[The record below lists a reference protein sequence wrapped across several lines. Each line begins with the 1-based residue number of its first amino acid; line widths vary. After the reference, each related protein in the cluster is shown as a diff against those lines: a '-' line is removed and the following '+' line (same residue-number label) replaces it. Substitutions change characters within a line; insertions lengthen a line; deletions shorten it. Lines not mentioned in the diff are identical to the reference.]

1 MSKVSFLGAGSWGT
15 ALAIMLA
22 QNGHEVTLW
31 SKVEAEVTMLREYRE
46 HKDRL
51 PGVKLPESIVLT
63 TDMEE
68 ACREKDLIVFSVAS
82 PFVRSVAKEAAPYMK
97 EGQKIVNVAKGI
109 EEATLM
115 TLRDILV
122 EELPQADI
130 SVLSGPSHAEEVAV
144 GIPTTV
150 VVGSTNK
157 KTAIFLQEIFM
168 NEHFRVYISPD
179 IIGIELGGSVK
190 NVIALAAGACD
201 GLGCG
206 DNTKAALI
214 TRGIAEISRLGV
226 AMGAKMETMG
236 GLSGIGDLIVTC
248 TSEHSRNHN
257 AGYLI
262 GKGYSVEEALAEV
275 KQVVEGVHSAKAV
288 LRLAKKYEVSM
299 PIVEILNQV
308 LFEGLD
314 AKEAIKLLLTR
325 DRCMEYP
332 DLGWMEENE

>member
-22 QNGHEVTLW
+22 KHGHDVIVW
-31 SKVEAEVTMLREYRE
+31 SKVEAEVNMLKENRE

-51 PGVKLPESIVLT
+51 PGVKLPDSIVITSNLKEALT
-63 TDMEE
+63 D
-68 ACREKDLIVFSVAS
+68 RDLVVFSVAS
-82 PFVRSVAKEAAPYMK
+82 PFVRSVAREVSALIP

-109 EEATLM
+109 EETTLS

-122 EELPQADI
+122 EEIPQADV
-130 SVLSGPSHAEEVAV
+130 SVLSGPSHAEEVA
-144 GIPTTV
+144 IAMPTTV
-150 VVGSTNK
+150 VVGSASK
-157 KTAIFLQEIFM
+157 ATAIYIQEIFM
-168 NEHFRVYISPD
+168 NERFRVYISPD

-201 GLGCG
+201 GLGWG

-214 TRGIAEISRLGV
+214 TRGIAEITRLGT
-226 AMGAKMETMG
+226 AMGAKKETMG

-262 GKGYSVEEALAEV
+262 GKGYSVEDALTEV
-275 KQVVEGVHSAKAV
+275 KQVVEGVYSAKAV
-288 LRLAKKYEVSM
+288 LKLAQKYQVSM
-299 PIVEILNQV
+299 PIVETICHV
-308 LFEGLD
+308 LFDGMKAVD
-314 AKEAIKLLLTR
+314 AITILLTR
-325 DRCMEYP
+325 DKCMEYP
-332 DLGWMEENE
+332 ELGWLE